1 MITHMIKP
9 THDISLKLMEE
20 RQFFNSFDPAPFLER
35 DIDDDA
41 AEYIIDSVK
50 EYPLKRKMRLILL
63 LPKERKHKVSDEEIR
78 SAIKYYFNYNIDI
91 MKIKLKDLL
100 AQGRKSL
107 IIGILFLAFCLSAS
121 ELSHLYLAGF
131 ISRILAEG
139 LMIAGW
145 VAMWKPINIFLYEW
159 WPITKEIAIRKKIK
173 DMAVKVEEY

>member
-1 MITHMIKP
+1 MIKP
-9 THDISLKLMEE
+9 IHDINLKLMEE

-41 AEYIIDSVK
+41 AEYIVDSVR
-50 EYPLKRKMRLILL
+50 EYPLKRKMRLKLL

-78 SAIKYYFNYNIDI
+78 SAIKNHFGNNIDV
-91 MKIKLKDLL
+91 MKIRLKDLL

-107 IIGILFLAFCLSAS
+107 MIGILFLTFCLSAS
-121 ELSHLYLAGF
+121 ELSNLYLTGF
-131 ISRILAEG
+131 ISRIFAEG

-159 WPITKEIAIRKKIK
+159 WPITKEIAICRKIK